1 MRTTTRRLDRP
12 AIRNCFALI
21 ATMLLSAPFALA
33 LAAQAGELRLSHQW
47 TANQDARDVAAR
59 VFAEEL
65 QKRLPQQRVTIH
77 SSSSLVANPVEQ
89 YDAMLDGRIEMA
101 IFPLFYIAP
110 KVPEVSITLMPGV
123 PSSVEQA
130 RLLKGS
136 EFQTKFQDFC
146 EQKGFHVLGWW
157 WLAGGIVSR
166 EADIGAPAS
175 YKSLMVRS
183 GDPNFDLMF
192 QAAGAKSKVLSSPKI
207 AASLKEG
214 SLDVALASLELL
226 VSLKI
231 FEVLEARP
239 DRRRH
244 SLCVAAPAD
253 DLDQGVEPAQ
263 RCGEARLR
271 GCRRG
276 GGGSVRAQPGSSR
289 ETDGRYLHQGRCPG
303 AADDEGRI
311 RGLARDR
318 QQDLVAQLSRHEFD
332 QPRAVRR
339 HADELHQSGEAL
351 V

>member
-207 AASLKEG
+207 AGSLKDG
-214 SLDVALASLELL
+214 SLDVALASLESL

-231 FEVLEARP
+231 FESSKRALIGGDTLYVSLHPLMISTKVWNQLSDAEKLDFEDAAAVAEEAFEHSQAVAEKQTVDTFTKAGAQVRP
-239 DRRRH
+239 MTTD
-244 SLCVAAPAD
+244 
-253 DLDQGVEPAQ
+253 EY
-263 RCGEARLR
+263 EAWLAIANKTSWRNYR
-271 GCRRG
+271 DMNPT
-276 GGGSVRAQPGSSR
+276 S
-289 ETDGRYLHQGRCPG
+289 
-303 AADDEGRI
+303 
-311 RGLARDR
+311 RGL
-318 QQDLVAQLSRHEFD
+318 FD
-332 QPRAVRR
+332 AMLMSFINQGKR
-339 HADELHQSGEAL
+339 
-351 V
+351 